1 VVLRKRARVG
11 SMPPEA
17 VDLDAY
23 EVAAVSA
30 GFSYRVRFVL
40 LSVVA
45 WTVAIIDFDASGD
58 APRRPYRVV
67 LREKSTGAVLYEEGV
82 FHGEEALDAL
92 EGFATEIRK
101 AGVKDFVYKKQH
113 GWRID

>member
-1 VVLRKRARVG
+1 
-11 SMPPEA
+11 
-17 VDLDAY
+17 
-23 EVAAVSA
+23 
-30 GFSYRVRFVL
+30 
-40 LSVVA
+40 
-45 WTVAIIDFDASGD
+45 
-58 APRRPYRVV
+58 
-67 LREKSTGAVLYEEGV
+67 VLYEEGV